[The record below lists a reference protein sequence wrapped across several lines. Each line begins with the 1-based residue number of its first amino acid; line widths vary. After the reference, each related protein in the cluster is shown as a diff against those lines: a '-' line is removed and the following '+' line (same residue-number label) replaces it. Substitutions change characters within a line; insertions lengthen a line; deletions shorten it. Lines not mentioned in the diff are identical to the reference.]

1 MEKSL
6 LNKIKNN
13 GELIVFIFFFVL
25 FTYHIIIGSSIKESN
40 NENYKENI
48 ERIKNELKDIETSLK
63 TNNLKKQKT
72 RIGPIHIIIW
82 LSLIFI
88 CITFCILSVKRNYN
102 NHGNFE
108 EENVEY
114 FISTVHSSNFETN
127 DESFFKYIFI

>member
-1 MEKSL
+1 MEK
-6 LNKIKNN
+6 NFANRIKNN
-13 GELIVFIFFFVL
+13 GQLIVFVFFFLL
-25 FTYHIIIGSSIKESN
+25 FVFQLFIGTSVQKN
-40 NENYKENI
+40 NNQNYKENI

-72 RIGPIHIIIW
+72 SIGPIHIIIW

-114 FISTVHSSNFETN
+114 FIRTVHSSNFETN
-127 DESFFKYIFI
+127 DESFFKYIFQ